1 MRQFK
6 AKINHIAQ
14 TNLSTI
20 LYPITNTVKKSNRIK
35 FYFVKLKFYNNF
47 SNSHSNNF
55 PKIFTNHFKR

>member
-35 FYFVKLKFYNNF
+35 FYFVKLSELFLGGR
-47 SNSHSNNF
+47 
-55 PKIFTNHFKR
+55 PIL